1 MPLNNIYINLE
12 VMRMIGYSRVSS
24 KEQKLERQIEALC
37 NLGMKKEKIHFDK
50 QSVKDFNRTAYKE
63 LLKVAK
69 KDDIIIIKSIDKYSM
84 NIYI

>member
-12 VMRMIGYSRVSS
+12 VMRMIKCGYSRVSS

-50 QSVKDFNRTAYKE
+50 
-63 LLKVAK
+63 
-69 KDDIIIIKSIDKYSM
+69 
-84 NIYI
+84 